1 MHEDTVSMDL
11 EEEED
16 SSVEGTTSPKTSE
29 EGETDFQTHLAL
41 AMLGVDG
48 DTTSQGSVEDH
59 CSVDLQHS
67 SKYLEEYLEGRFSRS
82 TSFND

>member
-29 EGETDFQTHLAL
+29 EGETHLAL

-48 DTTSQGSVEDH
+48 DTTTQGSVEDH

-67 SKYLEEYLEGRFSRS
+67 SKYLEEYLEGRFNRS